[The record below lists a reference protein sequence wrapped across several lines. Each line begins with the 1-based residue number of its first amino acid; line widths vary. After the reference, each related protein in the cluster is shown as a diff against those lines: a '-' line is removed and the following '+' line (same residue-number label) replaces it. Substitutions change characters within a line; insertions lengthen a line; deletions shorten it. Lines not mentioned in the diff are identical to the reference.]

1 MKKKR
6 KTTLKVLSFGVV
18 FSLCLRLKSA
28 GQKFSCFRKSLSST
42 LFGGPLFKG
51 IKENAKGLCEY
62 NVYLKYVYYHSPTTA
77 PRRAITTVISII
89 VVDL

>member
-1 MKKKR
+1 MQK

-42 LFGGPLFKG
+42 LFMTMLFA
-51 IKENAKGLCEY
+51 IAIYQSFFVL
-62 NVYLKYVYYHSPTTA
+62 TTA
-77 PRRAITTVISII
+77 TVPARRARTAIAGTATLEPV
-89 VVDL
+89 